1 MNMSNLLM
9 LLAMQK
15 MLQEPQVSAQT
26 EQAKHEE
33 YRSMAIEHKLG
44 GGRESDLNP
53 MLQYFVQNPTG
64 SDTGPHQERQELF
77 QRQAASNPF
86 LDVFSCTL
94 AW

>member
-15 MLQEPQVSAQT
+15 MLQEPQVSEQT

-33 YRSMAIEHKLG
+33 YRSMAIEHTMG

-64 SDTGPHQERQELF
+64 SDTGPHQERQEMF
-77 QRQAASNPF
+77 QRQAASDPF
-86 LDVFSCTL
+86 LSIFQSAL
-94 AW
+94 IS